1 MLIGPPVRRNVVG
14 MSERLVELAITEVRA
29 AVPLR
34 LGQEAGLAVLS
45 ETAEPFRSLHI
56 YIGQAEARAIQAAQR
71 GDRPPRPSTWDLFL
85 SAVALLDA
93 SFIKAVINEVQEAR
107 HFFASLEL
115 VRDDRPYLLP
125 CRPSDA
131 LALVAR
137 SPEAVLYATEE
148 VLSAAGQY
156 PGGSGPGR

>member
-1 MLIGPPVRRNVVG
+1 

-45 ETAEPFRSLHI
+45 ETTEPFRSLHI

-93 SFIKAVINEVQEAR
+93 TFIKAVINEVQEAR

-115 VRDDRPYLLP
+115 MRDDRPYLLP

-131 LALVAR
+131 LALVSALTRGRPVRHRRGSLGGRPVPRRKRSRSIAWRRSIAR
-137 SPEAVLYATEE
+137 
-148 VLSAAGQY
+148 
-156 PGGSGPGR
+156 PGR

>member
-1 MLIGPPVRRNVVG
+1 VV
-14 MSERLVELAITEVRA
+14 
-29 AVPLR
+29 
-34 LGQEAGLAVLS
+34 
-45 ETAEPFRSLHI
+45 
-56 YIGQAEARAIQAAQR
+56 
-71 GDRPPRPSTWDLFL
+71 
-85 SAVALLDA
+85 LLEA
-93 SFIKAVINEVQEAR
+93 SFVKAVISEVQEAR

-115 VRDDRPYLLP
+115 MRDDQPYLLP

-156 PGGSGPGR
+156 PGATGASR

>member
-1 MLIGPPVRRNVVG
+1 MPVPRRSQRSCWPGEYWALIGPPVRRNVVG

-71 GDRPPRPSTWDLFL
+71 RPATAAFHLGPF
-85 SAVALLDA
+85 
-93 SFIKAVINEVQEAR
+93 
-107 HFFASLEL
+107 L
-115 VRDDRPYLLP
+115 VRRG
-125 CRPSDA
+125 A
-131 LALVAR
+131 AR
-137 SPEAVLYATEE
+137 RKLY
-148 VLSAAGQY
+148 Q
-156 PGGSGPGR
+156 SGY